1 MHLPACVLTACTR
14 HPHLQHPHQLYQ
26 ARVRASRVHRGE
38 YTRAQ
43 LPSPWRSGTLRT
55 CAACIQATRA
65 CAREFF
71 LLFLC
76 QVITPNIYH
85 TDLWRI
91 SGHYEHYKDDMF
103 MFQTGD
109 NEEYALKPM
118 NCPGHCL
125 MFRAAMRSW
134 RELPIRMA
142 DFGVLHR
149 NELKGALGGL
159 TRVRRFQQ
167 DDAHIFCR
175 QSQARSV
182 ALFLHLALC
191 TWHCAPCT
199 VHCAS
204 CTLHLSACTLHIGV
218 VPPADNVVP
227 ARFET
232 CVDSARGP
240 RGAGVH
246 AVRVRRVWHDLQ
258 AGAVDSAAKGSG
270 SRHA

>member
-1 MHLPACVLTACTR
+1 MPACLPACN
-14 HPHLQHPHQLYQ
+14 Q
-26 ARVRASRVHRGE
+26 
-38 YTRAQ
+38 
-43 LPSPWRSGTLRT
+43 
-55 CAACIQATRA
+55 
-65 CAREFF
+65 
-71 LLFLC
+71 

-109 NEEYALKPM
+109 KEEYALKPM

-175 QSQARSV
+175 QSQARQQQQQQQQQQQEISPLR
-182 ALFLHLALC
+182 ARTRPRPNPPSRDCDMASTLGASRTPSLAL
-191 TWHCAPCT
+191 HY
-199 VHCAS
+199 
-204 CTLHLSACTLHIGV
+204 
-218 VPPADNVVP
+218 
-227 ARFET
+227 
-232 CVDSARGP
+232 
-240 RGAGVH
+240 
-246 AVRVRRVWHDLQ
+246 
-258 AGAVDSAAKGSG
+258 
-270 SRHA
+270 